1 MIAVALNAPITE
13 GPILRLP
20 ARRDTFLPK
29 RDDIEAY
36 GEDVFREKITP
47 PGLKNTF
54 MTAIAP
60 SRKRSNG
67 IHGSR
72 KKAKYPN
79 TIQGINLDKYGAFN

>member
-36 GEDVFREKITP
+36 GDEISENRLHLRLYINIF
-47 PGLKNTF
+47 
-54 MTAIAP
+54 IAANY
-60 SRKRSNG
+60 RAFE
-67 IHGSR
+67 
-72 KKAKYPN
+72 KKAE
-79 TIQGINLDKYGAFN
+79 